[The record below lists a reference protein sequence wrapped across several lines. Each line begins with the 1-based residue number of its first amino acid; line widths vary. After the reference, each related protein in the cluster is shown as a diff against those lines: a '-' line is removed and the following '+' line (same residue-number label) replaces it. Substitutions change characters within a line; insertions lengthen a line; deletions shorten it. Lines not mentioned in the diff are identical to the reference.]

1 MLVAI
6 LLSVVIIVFLVVL
19 PIVTLTI
26 YNKTFGE
33 RCEERRYESYRVENF
48 EGLQSE
54 GCTVIANKGHRL
66 AAYKY
71 SRAGHKPK
79 ALLVFV
85 HGLCGGHW
93 NYLDIC
99 NHFLKKDFA
108 VFSYDATGNGQSE
121 GKKVGGFAQGL
132 ADLDYVL
139 KYVKSLP
146 EYQGLPIV
154 LMGHSWGGFCVGNI
168 LNFHP
173 DVKAVVSV
181 SGFDTS
187 ACLLKQYTE
196 VNIGKAATILMPY
209 ISQYEHLTWGKY
221 AGTSACAGF
230 ANSDAKVM
238 VIHSTDD
245 PTVFAEN
252 GYDRYYEKFADDDR
266 FVFKMYTDRG
276 HSYPVNSDEGRAC
289 RTKIKEGYFEAV
301 KEGGKEAGE
310 AYIQATL
317 DRSGCMKLDEALMD
331 EIEAFFCSAI

>member
-1 MLVAI
+1 MQILIGVLVLI
-6 LLSVVIIVFLVVL
+6 FFVIL
-19 PIVTLTI
+19 PIITMTI

-48 EGLQSE
+48 EGLE
-54 GCTVIANKGHRL
+54 VEECTIIGNKGQRL
-66 AAYKY
+66 AGYKY
-71 SRAGHKPK
+71 SRQGQNPK

-93 NYLDIC
+93 NYMDIC

-108 VFSYDATGNGQSE
+108 VFAYDATGNGQSE

-139 KYVKSLP
+139 NYVKELP
-146 EYQGLPIV
+146 EYKGLSIV

-173 DVKAVVSV
+173 DVKAVVAV

-187 ACLLKQYTE
+187 AALLKQYTE
-196 VNIGKAATILMPY
+196 VHMGKAATLLMPY
-209 ISQYEHLTWGKY
+209 ISLYERFTWGKY
-221 AGTSACAGF
+221 AKTSACAGF

-238 VIHSTDD
+238 VIHSLDD
-245 PTVFAEN
+245 STVFAEN
-252 GYDRYYEKFADDDR
+252 GYDRYYEKFSDDDR
-266 FVFKMYTDRG
+266 FVFKMYSDRG

-301 KEGGKEAGE
+301 KGGGEEAGE

-317 DRSGCMKLDEALMD
+317 DRTICMKLDEELMD
-331 EIEAFFCSAI
+331 EIEALFCSAILK

>member
-1 MLVAI
+1 MYIVIAI
-6 LLSVVIIVFLVVL
+6 LFIVFLVIL
-19 PIVTLTI
+19 PIVTMAI

-48 EGLQSE
+48 EGLE
-54 GCTVIANKGHRL
+54 VEKCTIIGNKGQRL
-66 AAYKY
+66 AGFKY
-71 SRAGHKPK
+71 SRQGHKPK
-79 ALLVFV
+79 ALLVYV

-93 NYLDIC
+93 NYMDIC
-99 NHFLKKDFA
+99 NHFVNKNFA
-108 VFSYDATGNGQSE
+108 VFAYDATGNGQSE

-132 ADLDYVL
+132 CDLDYVL
-139 KYVKSLP
+139 NYVKELP
-146 EYQGLPIV
+146 EYKGLSIV

-173 DVKAVVSV
+173 DVKAVVAV

-187 ACLLKQYTE
+187 ACLLRQYTE
-196 VNIGKAATILMPY
+196 VNIGKVATLLMPY
-209 ISQYEHLTWGKY
+209 ISLYERLTWGKY
-221 AGTSACAGF
+221 AGTSACDGF

-238 VIHSTDD
+238 IIHSSDD

-252 GYDRYYEKFADDDR
+252 GYDRYYKKFSDDDR
-266 FVFKMYTDRG
+266 FVFKMYSDRG

-301 KEGGKEAGE
+301 KEGGEEAGE

-317 DRSGCMKLDEALMD
+317 DRSGCMKLDEELMD
-331 EIEAFFCSAI
+331 EIEVLFCSAI

>member
-1 MLVAI
+1 MYIVIAI
-6 LLSVVIIVFLVVL
+6 LFIVFLVIL
-19 PIVTLTI
+19 PIVTMAI

-48 EGLQSE
+48 EGLEVEECSI
-54 GCTVIANKGHRL
+54 TANKGHKL
-66 AAYKY
+66 AGYKY
-71 SRAGHKPK
+71 SRSGKNPK
-79 ALLVFV
+79 ALLVVV

-93 NYLDIC
+93 NYMDIC
-99 NHFLKKDFA
+99 NHFVNKNFA
-108 VFSYDATGNGQSE
+108 VFAYDATGNGQSE

-132 ADLDYVL
+132 CDLDYVL
-139 KYVKSLP
+139 NYVKELP
-146 EYQGLPIV
+146 EYKGLSIV

-173 DVKAVVSV
+173 DVKAVVAV

-187 ACLLKQYTE
+187 ACLLRQYTE
-196 VNIGKAATILMPY
+196 VNIGKVATLLMPY
-209 ISQYEHLTWGKY
+209 ISLYERLTWGKY
-221 AGTSACAGF
+221 AGTSACDGF

-238 VIHSTDD
+238 IIHSLDD

-252 GYDRYYEKFADDDR
+252 GYDRYYKRFSDDNR
-266 FVFKMYTDRG
+266 FVFKMYSDRG

-289 RTKIKEGYFEAV
+289 RTKIKDGYFEVV
-301 KEGGKEAGE
+301 KNEGIEAGE

-331 EIEAFFCSAI
+331 EIEALFCSAI

>member
-1 MLVAI
+1 MYI
-6 LLSVVIIVFLVVL
+6 IIGIVFIIFFIIL
-19 PIVTLTI
+19 PIITMTI

-33 RCEERRYESYRVENF
+33 RCEERRYESYRLENF
-48 EGLQSE
+48 KGLE
-54 GCTVIANKGHRL
+54 VEKCTIVGNKGQRL
-66 AAYKY
+66 AGFKY
-71 SRAGHKPK
+71 SRQGHTPK
-79 ALLVFV
+79 VLLVYV

-93 NYLDIC
+93 NYMDIC
-99 NHFLKKDFA
+99 NHFVNKDFA
-108 VFSYDATGNGQSE
+108 VFAYDATGNGASE

-139 KYVKSLP
+139 NYVKELP
-146 EYQGLPIV
+146 EYKGLSIV

-173 DVKAVVSV
+173 DVKAVVAV

-209 ISQYEHLTWGKY
+209 ITLYERLTWGKY
-221 AGTSACAGF
+221 AGTSACNGF

-238 VIHSTDD
+238 IIHSSDD

-252 GYDRYYEKFADDDR
+252 GYDRYYEKFSDDDR
-266 FVFKMYTDRG
+266 FVFKMYSDRG
-276 HSYPVNSDEGRAC
+276 HAYPVNSDEGRAC
-289 RTKIKEGYFEAV
+289 RTKIKEGYFEVV
-301 KEGGKEAGE
+301 KNEGEAAGE

-331 EIEAFFCSAI
+331 EIEALFCSAI

>member
-1 MLVAI
+1 M
-6 LLSVVIIVFLVVL
+6 
-19 PIVTLTI
+19 TI

-33 RCEERRYESYRVENF
+33 RCEERRYESYRLENF
-48 EGLQSE
+48 KGLE
-54 GCTVIANKGHRL
+54 VEKCTIVGNKGQRL
-66 AAYKY
+66 AGFKY
-71 SRAGHKPK
+71 SRQGHTPK
-79 ALLVFV
+79 ALLVYV

-93 NYLDIC
+93 NYMDIC
-99 NHFLKKDFA
+99 NHFVNKDFA
-108 VFSYDATGNGQSE
+108 VFAYDATGNGASE

-139 KYVKSLP
+139 NYVKELP
-146 EYQGLPIV
+146 EYKGLSIV

-173 DVKAVVSV
+173 DVKAVVVV

-209 ISQYEHLTWGKY
+209 ITLYERLTWGKY
-221 AGTSACAGF
+221 AGTSACNGF

-238 VIHSTDD
+238 IIHSSDD

-252 GYDRYYEKFADDDR
+252 GYDRYYEKFSDDDR
-266 FVFKMYTDRG
+266 FVFKMYSDRG
-276 HSYPVNSDEGRAC
+276 HAYPVNSDEGRAC
-289 RTKIKEGYFEAV
+289 RTKIKEGYFEVV
-301 KEGGKEAGE
+301 KNEGEAAGE

-331 EIEAFFCSAI
+331 EIEALFCSAI

>member
-1 MLVAI
+1 MMYLVIGI
-6 LLSVVIIVFLVVL
+6 LFIVFLVIL
-19 PIVTLTI
+19 PIVTMVI

-48 EGLQSE
+48 EGLE
-54 GCTVIANKGHRL
+54 VEKCTITANKGHKL
-66 AAYKY
+66 AGYKY
-71 SRAGHKPK
+71 SRQGQTPK
-79 ALLVFV
+79 ALLVVV

-93 NYLDIC
+93 NYMDIC
-99 NHFLKKDFA
+99 NHFVKKDFA
-108 VFSYDATGNGQSE
+108 VFAYDATGNGTSE
-121 GKKVGGFAQGL
+121 GDKVGGFAQGL

-139 KYVKSLP
+139 NYVKALP
-146 EYQGLPIV
+146 EYKGFSIV

-196 VNIGKAATILMPY
+196 VNIGKAATLLMPY
-209 ISQYEHLTWGKY
+209 ITLYERLTWRKY

-289 RTKIKEGYFEAV
+289 RTKIKEGYFATV
-301 KEGGKEAGE
+301 KEQGKEAGE

-331 EIEAFFCSAI
+331 EIEALFCSAI

>member
-1 MLVAI
+1 MYIVIAI
-6 LLSVVIIVFLVVL
+6 LFIVFLVIL
-19 PIVTLTI
+19 PIVTMAI

-48 EGLQSE
+48 EGLEVEECSI
-54 GCTVIANKGHRL
+54 TANKGHKL
-66 AAYKY
+66 AGYKY
-71 SRAGHKPK
+71 SRSGKNPK
-79 ALLVFV
+79 ALLVVV

-93 NYLDIC
+93 NYMDIC
-99 NHFLKKDFA
+99 NHFVNKNFA
-108 VFSYDATGNGQSE
+108 VFAYDATGNGQSE

-132 ADLDYVL
+132 CDLDYVL
-139 KYVKSLP
+139 NYVKELP
-146 EYQGLPIV
+146 EYKGLSIV
-154 LMGHSWGGFCVGNI
+154 LMGHSWGAFCVGNI

-173 DVKAVVSV
+173 DVKAVVAV

-209 ISQYEHLTWGKY
+209 ISLYERLTWGKY
-221 AGTSACAGF
+221 AGTSACDGF

-238 VIHSTDD
+238 IIHSSDD

-252 GYDRYYEKFADDDR
+252 GYDRYYKKFSDDDR
-266 FVFKMYTDRG
+266 FVFKMYSDRG

-289 RTKIKEGYFEAV
+289 RTKIKDGYFEVV
-301 KEGGKEAGE
+301 KNEGIEAGE

-331 EIEAFFCSAI
+331 EIEALFCSAI

>member
-1 MLVAI
+1 MYI
-6 LLSVVIIVFLVVL
+6 IIGIVFIIFFIIL
-19 PIVTLTI
+19 PIITMTI

-33 RCEERRYESYRVENF
+33 RCEERRYESYRLENF
-48 EGLQSE
+48 KGLE
-54 GCTVIANKGHRL
+54 VEKCTIVGNKGQRL
-66 AAYKY
+66 AGFKY
-71 SRAGHKPK
+71 SRQGHTPK
-79 ALLVFV
+79 ALLVYV

-93 NYLDIC
+93 NYMDIC
-99 NHFLKKDFA
+99 NHFVNKDFA
-108 VFSYDATGNGQSE
+108 VFAYDATGNGASE

-139 KYVKSLP
+139 NYVKELP
-146 EYQGLPIV
+146 EYKGLSIV

-173 DVKAVVSV
+173 DVKAVVAV

-209 ISQYEHLTWGKY
+209 ITLYERLTWGKY
-221 AGTSACAGF
+221 AGTSACNGF

-238 VIHSTDD
+238 IIHSSDD

-252 GYDRYYEKFADDDR
+252 GYDRYYEKFSDDDR
-266 FVFKMYTDRG
+266 FVFKMYSDRG
-276 HSYPVNSDEGRAC
+276 HAYPVNSDEGRAC
-289 RTKIKEGYFEAV
+289 RTKIKEGYFEVV
-301 KEGGKEAGE
+301 KNEGEAAGE

-331 EIEAFFCSAI
+331 EIEALFCSAI

>member
-1 MLVAI
+1 MQILISVLVLI
-6 LLSVVIIVFLVVL
+6 FFVIL
-19 PIVTLTI
+19 PIITMTI

-48 EGLQSE
+48 EGLEVEECSIT
-54 GCTVIANKGHRL
+54 GNKGQRL
-66 AAYKY
+66 AGYKY
-71 SRAGHKPK
+71 SRAGQNPK

-93 NYLDIC
+93 NYMDIC

-108 VFSYDATGNGQSE
+108 VFAYDATGNGQSE

-139 KYVKSLP
+139 NYVKELP
-146 EYQGLPIV
+146 EYKDLSIV

-173 DVKAVVSV
+173 DVKAVVAV

-187 ACLLKQYTE
+187 ACLLRQYTE
-196 VNIGKAATILMPY
+196 VNIGKAATLLMPY
-209 ISQYEHLTWGKY
+209 ISLYERLTWGKY
-221 AGTSACAGF
+221 AGTSACDGF

-238 VIHSTDD
+238 IIHSLDD
-245 PTVFAEN
+245 PTVFAQN
-252 GYDRYYEKFADDDR
+252 GYDRYYKKFSDDDR
-266 FVFKMYTDRG
+266 FVFKMYSDRG

-301 KEGGKEAGE
+301 KEGGEGAGE

-317 DRSGCMKLDEALMD
+317 DRSGCMKLDEDLMD
-331 EIEAFFCSAI
+331 EIEALFCSAI

>member
-1 MLVAI
+1 MYIVIAI
-6 LLSVVIIVFLVVL
+6 LFIVFLVIL
-19 PIVTLTI
+19 PIVTMAI

-48 EGLQSE
+48 EGLE
-54 GCTVIANKGHRL
+54 VEKCTIIGNKGQRL
-66 AAYKY
+66 AGFKY
-71 SRAGHKPK
+71 SRQGHKPK
-79 ALLVFV
+79 ALLVYV

-93 NYLDIC
+93 NYMDIC
-99 NHFLKKDFA
+99 NHFVNKNFA
-108 VFSYDATGNGQSE
+108 VFAYDATGNGQSE

-132 ADLDYVL
+132 CDLDYVL
-139 KYVKSLP
+139 NYVKELP
-146 EYQGLPIV
+146 EYKGLSIV

-173 DVKAVVSV
+173 DVKAVVAV

-187 ACLLKQYTE
+187 ACLLRQYTE
-196 VNIGKAATILMPY
+196 VNIGKVATLLMPY
-209 ISQYEHLTWGKY
+209 ISLYERLTWGKY
-221 AGTSACAGF
+221 AGTSACDGF

-238 VIHSTDD
+238 IIHSSDD

-252 GYDRYYEKFADDDR
+252 GYDRYYEKFSDNDR
-266 FVFKMYTDRG
+266 FVFKMYSDRG

-289 RTKIKEGYFEAV
+289 RTKIKDGYFEVV
-301 KEGGKEAGE
+301 KNEGIEAGE

-331 EIEAFFCSAI
+331 EIEALFCSAI